1 MRGPRWREE
10 VVVLISLAEFNEPRN
25 TSPLKGDTCS
35 PFFAFEKVV
44 RFGTLL
50 STAVKRAHVETEK
63 VPFFFFSFFSPTLD
77 EKKTM
82 ETFDFEAW
90 IRENETRNNYARR
103 VEISYLRHF
112 RNWSARIGFGVGGRW
127 YWWFT
132 PRWWIIFLFEW
143 KNVSCSWNGNGCNR
157 LLATSWWKN
166 IFIGSKRT
174 DTSWCFYDVW

>member
-25 TSPLKGDTCS
+25 TSQRRHV
-35 PFFAFEKVV
+35 FAFLRLWKSRTFRYSFVNRGEASACGNWK
-44 RFGTLL
+44 
-50 STAVKRAHVETEK
+50 SS
-63 VPFFFFSFFSPTLD
+63 FFLYFFFFSPTLD

-112 RNWSARIGFGVGGRW
+112 RNWSARIEFGVGGRW

-132 PRWWIIFLFEW
+132 SRWWIIFLFEW